1 MVFYVRDSRTVN
13 TFILHLSSREQKA
26 AGAAGW
32 IAHFNR
38 EVFTLT
44 PNTAALL
51 PPNLFDSDL
60 DQCAPIS
67 NMLLSK
73 RKIAITSAGDKR
85 SSNHTKEG

>member
-1 MVFYVRDSRTVN
+1 VN
-13 TFILHLSSREQKA
+13 TFMLHLSSREQKA

-44 PNTAALL
+44 PNTTPNTAALL
-51 PPNLFDSDL
+51 PPNLSDSDL

-67 NMLLSK
+67 NMLLNK
-73 RKIAITSAGDKR
+73 RKITITSAGDKR